1 MRLSTSALV
10 LGAAS
15 SAVGFQDQKVL
26 KNPSKSPFG
35 FDLNKVGNVDF
46 DAWTK
51 PLKEAF
57 GDATSEAKAVWDE
70 VAMLA
75 PDAVDAFKKHIT
87 NAKAKKHSRISDSK
101 WDHIVHGADVQDI
114 WVKKENGESHRKVG
128 GKLDNFSLR
137 AKKVD
142 PAKLGVDKVKQYS
155 GYLDDNEKDKHL
167 FYCKYLETA
176 PGRNSMRIDDN
187 GHPNAMKI
195 DANHFS

>member
-15 SAVGFQDQKVL
+15 SAVGYQDQKVL
-26 KNPSKSPFG
+26 GAASPNQPLVDSNDFG
-35 FDLNKVGNVDF
+35 FNLDF
-46 DAWTK
+46 DSWSK

-57 GDATSEAKAVWDE
+57 GEISSEAKAAWDE
-70 VAMLA
+70 VTMLA
-75 PDAVDAFKKHIT
+75 PEAVAAFKKQT
-87 NAKAKKHSRISDSK
+87 LGAKPKKHSRIPDKK
-101 WDHIVHGADVQDI
+101 WDHVVQGADVQAL
-114 WVKKENGESHRKVG
+114 WVENEDGERRRKVG

-167 FYCKYLETA
+167 FYCKPHVQRSLVSSA
-176 PGRNSMRIDDN
+176 S
-187 GHPNAMKI
+187 
-195 DANHFS
+195 